1 MTILS
6 LLLFLFRG
14 PCCKTYNDASLFG
27 KAFTCFVGYLKLIP
41 EEVVNICPSN
51 YVLNSS
57 IKFMLLNFYL
67 CWLLLCIQQ
76 VNLML

>member
-27 KAFTCFVGYLKLIP
+27 KAFTCYVGYLKLIP
-41 EEVVNICPSN
+41 EEVMNICPSN

-67 CWLLLCIQQ
+67 LCIQQ